1 MTEKQLIEKC
11 RQKNPGAQQALYNL
25 YARKMMG
32 VCMRYTADVE
42 TARDLLQEGFVTV
55 FTHLDSFMGSGSLEG
70 WIRRI
75 MVNTA
80 LQHLRKCVVFIEA
93 TDLALYETSLSSE
106 YSVLDT
112 LSAQDL
118 MKMVESLPPGFRTIF
133 NLYAIEGYSHSEI
146 AQMLKI
152 SEGCS
157 RSQYSRARKH
167 LQQLILAE
175 YGNKYEYAER

>member
-1 MTEKQLIEKC
+1 MTETELIEKC
-11 RQKNPGAQQALYNL
+11 RQKNPGAQKALYNL

-55 FTHLDSFMGSGSLEG
+55 FTHLDSFNGAGSFEG

-80 LQHLRKCVVFIEA
+80 LQYLRKAVLFTEV
-93 TDLALYETSLSSE
+93 TDLTLYESSFSTDF
-106 YSVLDT
+106 SVLDT

-118 MKMVESLPPGFRTIF
+118 MKIIESLPPGFRTVF
-133 NLYAIEGYSHSEI
+133 NLYAIEGYNHQEI
-146 AQMLKI
+146 AQMLNI

-167 LQQLILAE
+167 LQQIILAE
-175 YGNKYEYAER
+175 YGCQYEYAER

>member
-1 MTEKQLIEKC
+1 MTETELIVKC
-11 RQKNPGAQQALYNL
+11 RQKDPGAQKALYHL

-32 VCMRYTADVE
+32 VCMRYAADVE
-42 TARDLLQEGFVTV
+42 TARDLLQEGFVAV
-55 FTHLDSFMGSGSLEG
+55 FTHLDSYSGSGSFEG

-80 LQHLRKCVVFIEA
+80 LQHLRKGIMFLEA
-93 TDLALYETSLSSE
+93 TDLNLYESSYATD
-106 YSVLDT
+106 YSVVDD

-118 MKMVESLPPGFRTIF
+118 MNMVESLPNGFRTIF
-133 NLYAIEGYSHSEI
+133 NLYAIEGYSHQEI
-146 AQMLKI
+146 ASMLNI

-167 LQQLILAE
+167 LQQLVLAE
-175 YGNKYEYAER
+175 YGTKYEYAEG

>member
-1 MTEKQLIEKC
+1 MTETVLIEKC
-11 RQKNPGAQQALYNL
+11 RQKNPAAQKALYDL

-42 TARDLLQEGFVTV
+42 TARDFLQEGFVSV
-55 FTHLDSFMGSGSLEG
+55 FTNLDSYTGIGSFEG

-75 MVNTA
+75 IVNTA
-80 LQHLRKCVVFIEA
+80 LQHLRRNVLFTESYDPVQHEA
-93 TDLALYETSLSSE
+93 ACATE
-106 YSVLDT
+106 YSVIES

-118 MKMVESLPPGFRTIF
+118 TEMIESLPTGFRTVF
-133 NLYAIEGYSHSEI
+133 NLYAIEGYSHQEI
-146 AQMLKI
+146 AAMLNI

-167 LQQLILAE
+167 LQQLVLSE
-175 YGNKYEYAER
+175 YGTKYEYAER

>member
-1 MTEKQLIEKC
+1 
-11 RQKNPGAQQALYNL
+11 
-25 YARKMMG
+25 
-32 VCMRYTADVE
+32 MRYTADVE

-55 FTHLDSFMGSGSLEG
+55 FTHLNDYSGLGSFEG

-80 LQHLRKCVVFIEA
+80 LQHLRRCVVFTEVSDMMI
-93 TDLALYETSLSSE
+93 YETSFSTE
-106 YSVLDT
+106 HSVLDT

-118 MKMVESLPPGFRTIF
+118 MKMIESLPTGFRTIF

-146 AQMLKI
+146 AKMLNI

-157 RSQYSRARKH
+157 RSQYSRARKQ
-167 LQQLILAE
+167 LQERILAE
-175 YGNKYEYAER
+175 YGNKYEYAQR